1 MNIKKMSIFF
11 LAALVSATTFLS
23 CNVKED
29 NGGGSDK
36 EPEKPTLTEIK
47 FKAELPDAPAGF
59 KTTWSAG
66 DEIVVYSVK
75 GNFTSKETMK
85 ATDVTSDGKTATFV
99 SSGKLLKEA
108 EYFYGMLKD
117 CGIKGFKLKQ
127 YWSTDNMDRCRDA
140 VPSVTVAGCDINDM
154 TLKFR
159 NIFALLQVTV
169 TNPDTK
175 YVRVSGNNGEV
186 INKNAFIA
194 FTDYTLS
201 DNPSPDF
208 ESTVSIRK
216 YVNGAGTYYIGL
228 RPDLLLNSGYTIVA
242 CDASDNVIGRVASYE
257 TLETEPGKV
266 YNAGEIEAPRELSPV
281 FDESKIALSLAAI
294 SDVHIEGSS
303 DAYANKFTSALNQL
317 KVKAAESD
325 ANGIDGVMVVGD
337 LIQRAEITMAQNF
350 KALYEDVFK
359 PTEVPMIYTI
369 GNHDMNPKYDWTPS
383 TVAQSVAMS
392 NTFGEEYFK
401 TDIDNTMRN
410 NYEARHCVIGG
421 YHILAVTPNGDQP
434 ITYSPNVITWLDQQL
449 EAITKTDPNRYVIV
463 LTHPMIY
470 NTIYGSLLG
479 EEGGIWTSTLP
490 NYWATRVLTGV
501 LEKYPQVVTFHGH
514 LHFPINDPR
523 SLWQGKWT
531 ALGCGSTRYMAIEP
545 AGWEG
550 ISSTPTVMNDANNF
564 SQGYL
569 VQFDVNG
576 NMRIVKMDFF
586 NNGTIGEPYVM
597 QYPDAAGANLA
608 KYNNVT
614 RKAANQAPTMS
625 TIEAKDVKDTD
636 AASVTFAAGKDDEFV
651 HHYIVTL
658 SKAGNVVATKKILAD
673 FYLHPNTSEMKSSWT
688 YGFGALESGQYTVS
702 VVAVDSW
709 DAESAPV
716 TATFNCG
723 DVTPSEKIDKWV
735 DDAAGS
741 QAISASGTP
750 TGGDGW
756 LTYADGKV
764 SWTANTTGHPRTS
777 TLTFENG
784 SSFKLTQIAPAD
796 FKGGWKFTSKI
807 FAGAGASAKAADP
820 GVMSVT
826 FVDPLKPA
834 TLKDVD
840 GVEHTNN
847 IGLKG
852 LFFDTILD
860 ACVDINYEAET
871 ARIGFFLDARDGSGQ
886 AVNGKYAAYIPGI
899 ATRTDKAWASPWQYA
914 ETELGD
920 PDYVWFWFTISE
932 DFNTIMYTNRTEK
945 TPVEFQT
952 LTQYSNKTMNQI
964 CAISVVLSDT
974 NVFNHST
981 VSTTGNK
988 GIGVYTNV
996 FQCNPKGN
1004 VGEFFT
1010 RK

>member
-1 MNIKKMSIFF
+1 MSIFF

-140 VPSVTVAGCDINDM
+140 VPSVTVAGCDKNDM
-154 TLKFR
+154 TLKFQ
-159 NIFALLQVTV
+159 NMFSLLSVTV

-175 YVRVSGNNGEV
+175 YVKVSGNNGEV

-194 FTDYTLS
+194 FADYTLS

-216 YVNGAGTYYIGL
+216 YVNGAGTYHIGL

-242 CDASDNVIGRVASYE
+242 CDASDNVIGRIASYE
-257 TLETEPGKV
+257 TLETQPGKV

-383 TVAQSVAMS
+383 TVAQSVAMA
-392 NTFGEEYFK
+392 NTFGDEYFK

-449 EAITKTDPNRYVIV
+449 DAITKADPNRYVIV

-479 EEGGIWTSTLP
+479 EDGGVWTSTLP

-501 LEKYPQVVTFHGH
+501 LEKYPQVVSFHGH

-550 ISSTPTVMNDANNF
+550 ISNTPTVMNDANNF

-625 TIEAKDVKDTD
+625 TIEAKDVKDNE

-658 SKAGNVVATKKILAD
+658 SKAGNVAATKKILAD
-673 FYLHPNTSEMKSSWT
+673 FYLHPKTSEMKSSWT
-688 YGFGALESGQYTVS
+688 VDFGTLSESGQYTVT

-716 TATFNCG
+716 SATFNCG
-723 DVTPSEKIDKWV
+723 DVTPSEKVELWEDDKSGSRELSGPV
-735 DDAAGS
+735 ADNGKTAGV
-741 QAISASGTP
+741 G
-750 TGGDGW
+750 GW
-756 LTYADGKV
+756 LSYKDGV
-764 SWTANTTGHPRTS
+764 ASWTENTTGAPRTA
-777 TLTFENG
+777 TLELSNG
-784 SSFKLTQIAPAD
+784 SKITVNQVEAKDLAGNYTFYNYSFNASGVSNTTAVNHAGRQYETAVEFKAVNNPETINGHIHNLDLIGLYLDFVVPASFEIVNETPTLYTYMSLDYQKVSNGSEIACITELTNSTTY
-796 FKGGWKFTSKI
+796 KTGY
-807 FAGAGASAKAADP
+807 FA
-820 GVMSVT
+820 
-826 FVDPLKPA
+826 PLKF
-834 TLKDVD
+834 
-840 GVEHTNN
+840 GVGDCNYAW
-847 IGLKG
+847 IGWGLDDLFGTPKFGIGTPSQRFVSADMYCCGFSFVVKG
-852 LFFDTILD
+852 
-860 ACVDINYEAET
+860 Y
-871 ARIGFFLDARDGSGQ
+871 
-886 AVNGKYAAYIPGI
+886 AVGKYA
-899 ATRTDKAWASPWQYA
+899 
-914 ETELGD
+914 
-920 PDYVWFWFTISE
+920 TIYQ
-932 DFNTIMYTNRTEK
+932 FNYNNSWTYNGT
-945 TPVEFQT
+945 
-952 LTQYSNKTMNQI
+952 
-964 CAISVVLSDT
+964 
-974 NVFNHST
+974 
-981 VSTTGNK
+981 K
-988 GIGVYTNV
+988 GGGY
-996 FQCNPKGN
+996 FAK
-1004 VGEFFT
+1004 
-1010 RK
+1010 K

>member
-1 MNIKKMSIFF
+1 MNIKKMSIFI

-117 CGIKGFKLKQ
+117 CGVKGFKLKQ

-140 VPSVTVAGCDINDM
+140 VPSVTVAGCDKNDM
-154 TLKFR
+154 TLKFQ
-159 NIFALLQVTV
+159 NMFSLLSVTV

-194 FTDYTLS
+194 FADYTLS

-216 YVNGAGTYYIGL
+216 YVNGAGTYHIGL

-242 CDASDNVIGRVASYE
+242 CDASDNVIGRIASYE
-257 TLETEPGKV
+257 TLETQPGKV

-383 TVAQSVAMS
+383 TVAQSVAMA
-392 NTFGEEYFK
+392 NTFGDEYFK

-449 EAITKTDPNRYVIV
+449 ETITKTDPNRYVIV

-479 EEGGIWTSTLP
+479 EDGGVWTSTLP

-501 LEKYPQVVTFHGH
+501 LEKYPQVVSFHGH

-550 ISSTPTVMNDANNF
+550 ISNTPTVMNDANNF

-576 NMRIVKMDFF
+576 NMRVVKMDFF

-625 TIEAKDVKDTD
+625 TIEAKDVKDNE

-651 HHYIVTL
+651 HHYVITL
-658 SKAGNVVATKKILAD
+658 SKGGNVVATKKILAD

-688 YGFGALESGQYTVS
+688 VDFGTLSESGQYTVT

-723 DVTPSEKIDKWV
+723 DVTPSEKVELWKDDKSGSRELSGPV
-735 DDAAGS
+735 ADNGKTAGV
-741 QAISASGTP
+741 G
-750 TGGDGW
+750 GW
-756 LTYADGKV
+756 LSYKDGV
-764 SWTANTTGHPRTS
+764 ASWTENTTGAPRTA
-777 TLTFENG
+777 TLELSNG
-784 SSFKLTQIAPAD
+784 SKITVNQVEAKDLAGNYTFYNYSFKATGVSNTKIVNNDKRQHETTVEFKAVENPEILNGHVHNLDLVGLYLDFAVPASLEIVDGTPVIYTYMSLDYQKVSNGSEVACITELTNTTGYG
-796 FKGGWKFTSKI
+796 KGY
-807 FAGAGASAKAADP
+807 FA
-820 GVMSVT
+820 
-826 FVDPLKPA
+826 PLKFG
-834 TLKDVD
+834 VD
-840 GVEHTNN
+840 GCNHAWIGWGVDDIFGSPKFGLGTGAQRLVSEGMYCCGFSFVTKGYKEGGYTTIYQFNYNNKWTYNGTN
-847 IGLKG
+847 GGGYFAK
-852 LFFDTILD
+852 
-860 ACVDINYEAET
+860 
-871 ARIGFFLDARDGSGQ
+871 
-886 AVNGKYAAYIPGI
+886 K
-899 ATRTDKAWASPWQYA
+899 
-914 ETELGD
+914 
-920 PDYVWFWFTISE
+920 
-932 DFNTIMYTNRTEK
+932 
-945 TPVEFQT
+945 
-952 LTQYSNKTMNQI
+952 
-964 CAISVVLSDT
+964 
-974 NVFNHST
+974 
-981 VSTTGNK
+981 
-988 GIGVYTNV
+988 
-996 FQCNPKGN
+996 
-1004 VGEFFT
+1004 
-1010 RK
+1010 

>member
-1 MNIKKMSIFF
+1 MSIFF

-117 CGIKGFKLKQ
+117 CGVKGFKLKQ

-140 VPSVTVAGCDINDM
+140 VPSVTVAGCDKNDM
-154 TLKFR
+154 TLKFQ
-159 NIFALLQVTV
+159 NMFSLLSVTV

-194 FTDYTLS
+194 FADYTLS

-216 YVNGAGTYYIGL
+216 YVNGAGTYHIGL

-242 CDASDNVIGRVASYE
+242 CDASDNVIGRIASYE
-257 TLETEPGKV
+257 TLETQPGKV

-303 DAYANKFTSALNQL
+303 DAYANKFTAALNQL
-317 KVKAAESD
+317 KAKAAEND
-325 ANGIDGVMVVGD
+325 ANGIDGVLVAGD
-337 LIQRAEITMAQNF
+337 LIQKAEVTMAQNF
-350 KALYEDVFK
+350 KALYEEVFN
-359 PTEVPMIYTI
+359 PTDVPMIYTV

-383 TVAQSVAMS
+383 TVAQSVAMA
-392 NTFGEEYFK
+392 NTFGDEYFK

-449 EAITKTDPNRYVIV
+449 DAITKTDPNRYVIV

-479 EEGGIWTSTLP
+479 EDGGVWTSTLP

-501 LEKYPQVVTFHGH
+501 LEKYPQVVSFHGH

-625 TIEAKDVKDTD
+625 TIEAKDVKDNE

-651 HHYIVTL
+651 HHYVIIL
-658 SKAGNVVATKKILAD
+658 SKGGNVVATKKILAD

-688 YGFGALESGQYTVS
+688 YGFGTLSESGQYTVS

-723 DVTPSEKIDKWV
+723 DVTPSEKVELWEDDKSGSRELSGPV
-735 DDAAGS
+735 ADNGKTAGV
-741 QAISASGTP
+741 G
-750 TGGDGW
+750 GW
-756 LTYADGKV
+756 LSYKDGV
-764 SWTANTTGHPRTS
+764 ASWTENTTGAPRTA
-777 TLTFENG
+777 TLELSNG
-784 SSFKLTQIAPAD
+784 SKITVNQVEAKDLAGNYTFYNYSFKATGVSNTKIVNNDKRQHETTVEFKAVENPEILNGHVHNLDLVGLYLDFAVPASLEIVDGTPVIYTYMSLDYQKVSNGSEVACITELTNTTGYG
-796 FKGGWKFTSKI
+796 KGY
-807 FAGAGASAKAADP
+807 FA
-820 GVMSVT
+820 
-826 FVDPLKPA
+826 PLKFG
-834 TLKDVD
+834 VD
-840 GVEHTNN
+840 GCNHAW
-847 IGLKG
+847 IGWG
-852 LFFDTILD
+852 
-860 ACVDINYEAET
+860 VDDI
-871 ARIGFFLDARDGSGQ
+871 FGSP
-886 AVNGKYAAYIPGI
+886 K
-899 ATRTDKAWASPWQYA
+899 
-914 ETELGD
+914 
-920 PDYVWFWFTISE
+920 F
-932 DFNTIMYTNRTEK
+932 
-945 TPVEFQT
+945 
-952 LTQYSNKTMNQI
+952 
-964 CAISVVLSDT
+964 
-974 NVFNHST
+974 
-981 VSTTGNK
+981 
-988 GIGVYTNV
+988 GIGTGTQRLVSEGMYCCGFSFVTKGYKEGGYTTIYQFNYNNKWTYNGTNGGGY
-996 FQCNPKGN
+996 FAK
-1004 VGEFFT
+1004 
-1010 RK
+1010 K